1 MKVGYIFLTR
11 LEGRMESHQANYERW
26 IGTIFYST
34 TTVFKLENTES
45 RTP

>member
-11 LEGRMESHQANYERW
+11 LEGRMESHQANFEKW
-26 IGTIFYST
+26 IGMIFCSITI
-34 TTVFKLENTES
+34 VFKLGNTES